1 MTMKIARGAAAIA
14 AAGCLA
20 MPAAAQAGALCV
32 ACFREPLLK
41 LMAIGSSK
49 GSDGLWLF

>member
-1 MTMKIARGAAAIA
+1 MSATRSKTMK
-14 AAGCLA
+14 
-20 MPAAAQAGALCV
+20 ALCV
-32 ACFREPLLK
+32 ACFCEPLLK